1 MDDLV
6 LRAEPRSILGK
17 KVKRLRREGL
27 IPGVVY
33 GPVITEPVAVSVDHR
48 TFAKFYAAHGHATLL
63 TLSMDR
69 GDQQVFIHEVQ
80 VEPVRHTPLHIDF
93 FAPNLRQALTA
104 TVPVALHNASGDAEG
119 VLTTLRTEIE
129 VRGLPTAIPPQID
142 GDLSELM
149 SVGDAL
155 RVSHL
160 KLPEGAE
167 AITDEDEVIAMLS
180 AETAPE
186 PVEEPEEG
194 EEIEGA
200 EGAEGDEGEPSDASE
215 VAAPGDVESTED

>member
-33 GPVITEPVAVSVDHR
+33 GPVIDDPVAVSVDHR
-48 TFAKFYAAHGHATLL
+48 TFSKFYAAHGHATLL
-63 TLSMDR
+63 TLNMDD
-69 GDQQVFIHEVQ
+69 GEQQVFIHEVQ
-80 VEPVRHTPLHIDF
+80 VEPVKHTPLHIDF
-93 FAPNLRQALTA
+93 FAPNLRQALVA
-104 TVPVALHNASGDAEG
+104 TVPIALHNVSGDAEG

-149 SVGDAL
+149 EVGDAL

-160 KLPEGAE
+160 HLPEGVE
-167 AITDEDEVIAMLS
+167 AITDQDEVIAMLS
-180 AETAPE
+180 AESAPE
-186 PVEEPEEG
+186 PVEEPEGEEAEEGVEG
-194 EEIEGA
+194 EGGTSEEPA
-200 EGAEGDEGEPSDASE
+200 EDDGSGESDSGDSE
-215 VAAPGDVESTED
+215 D

>member
-17 KVKRLRREGL
+17 KVKQLRRQGL

-33 GPVITEPVAVSVDHR
+33 GPVISDPISVSVDQR
-48 TFAKFYAAHGHATLL
+48 TFSKFYSAHGHATLL
-63 TLSMDR
+63 TLTTDD
-69 GDQQVFIHEVQ
+69 GDHQVFIHEVQ
-80 VEPVRHTPLHIDF
+80 VEPVRHAPLHIDF
-93 FAPNLRQALTA
+93 FAPNLRQALNA
-104 TVPVALHNASGDAEG
+104 TVPIALHNISPDAEG

-142 GDLSELM
+142 GDLSTLM

-160 KLPEGAE
+160 ALPEGVE
-167 AITDEDEVIAMLS
+167 AITEQDEVIAMLS
-180 AETAPE
+180 AESAPE
-186 PVEEPEEG
+186 PVEEPEETEAG
-194 EEIEGA
+194 EEGTSASATESESTDEEG
-200 EGAEGDEGEPSDASE
+200 SASE
-215 VAAPGDVESTED
+215 ND

>member
-33 GPVITEPVAVSVDHR
+33 GPVIDDPVAVSVDHR

-63 TLSMDR
+63 TLNMDD

-80 VEPVRHTPLHIDF
+80 VEPVKHTPLHIDF
-93 FAPNLRQALTA
+93 FAPNLRQALVA
-104 TVPVALHNASGDAEG
+104 TVPIALHNVSGDAEG

-149 SVGDAL
+149 EVGDAL

-160 KLPEGAE
+160 HLPEGVE
-167 AITDEDEVIAMLS
+167 AITDQDEVIAMLS
-180 AETAPE
+180 AESAPE
-186 PVEEPEEG
+186 PVEEPEGEEAEEGVEG
-194 EEIEGA
+194 EGGTSEEPA
-200 EGAEGDEGEPSDASE
+200 EDDGSGESDSGDSE
-215 VAAPGDVESTED
+215 D

>member
-33 GPVITEPVAVSVDHR
+33 GPVIDDPVAVSVDHW

-63 TLSMDR
+63 TLNMDD

-80 VEPVRHTPLHIDF
+80 VEPVKHTPLHIDF
-93 FAPNLRQALTA
+93 FAPNLRQALVA
-104 TVPVALHNASGDAEG
+104 TVPIALHNVSGDAEG

-149 SVGDAL
+149 EVGDAL

-160 KLPEGAE
+160 HLPEGVE
-167 AITDEDEVIAMLS
+167 AITDQDEVIAMLS
-180 AETAPE
+180 AESAPE
-186 PVEEPEEG
+186 PVEEPEGEEAEEGVEG
-194 EEIEGA
+194 EGGTSEEPA
-200 EGAEGDEGEPSDASE
+200 EDDGSGESDSGDSE
-215 VAAPGDVESTED
+215 D